1 MSFEAIELITAAE
14 SEARAMVAAAEQKAK
29 EMITDAENEGRAAVE
44 AAKAK
49 AAGELAEL
57 KKRSDEKAM
66 SEAGVLSRE
75 TENKRENLRAMAEA
89 RLEKAAKL
97 VVERIV
103 NS

>member
-1 MSFEAIELITAAE
+1 MSFEAIEQITAAE
-14 SEARAMVAAAEQKAK
+14 NEAKATAAAAEQKSR
-29 EMITDAENEGRAAVE
+29 ELISEAENEGKAAVE
-44 AAKAK
+44 AAKSK

-57 KKRSDEKAM
+57 KKRSNEKAM
-66 SEAGVLSRE
+66 GEAEALYRE
-75 TENKRENLRAMAEA
+75 TDSKKENLRAMAEA